1 MDGMSIDTTEVRQL
15 AADMRRVPERL
26 NRWVIPVLEKGAVS
40 IKKQL
45 RSDMAASTHFKGVT
59 PAIGYDVLMGGF
71 GDVGTYEVEV
81 GPSAE
86 SGSPGN
92 LANVAYF
99 GTSRGGGTVPDPQT
113 ALDAEAPKFE
123 KALGDLLE
131 ELL

>member
-1 MDGMSIDTTEVRQL
+1 MSIDTSEVRQL

-26 NRWVIPVLEKGAVS
+26 NRWVIPVLERGANN

-45 RSDMAASTHFKGVT
+45 RDEMAASLHFKVIT
-59 PAIGYDVLMGGF
+59 PAIGYDVLYGGF
-71 GDVGTYEVEV
+71 GDAGTYEVEI

-86 SGSPGN
+86 PGSAGN
-92 LANVAYF
+92 LANIAYF
-99 GTSRGGGTVPDPQT
+99 GGAHGGGGTVPDPQA

-131 ELL
+131 DLL